1 MKEDKKNRVFLKILK
16 CFVVLLLTV
25 LAFVAVLATCSA
37 KWALKTWNHLT
48 ADELVFHLRAPLD
61 GTNHAMIDEF
71 IKNCAVPAV
80 VIAIVAAVLLV
91 ITGILKKK
99 RLFWS
104 ISGIVLAASTG
115 TTAFSAVN
123 FWNSIDFGSYLDEQG
138 QYSELIDGFYVDPS
152 KVDIKFPDKKRNLV
166 YIYIESM

>member
-48 ADELVFHLRAPLD
+48 ADELVFHLRAPLE
-61 GTNHAMIDEF
+61 GTNQAMIDEF

-104 ISGIVLAASTG
+104 ISGIVLAASTVVSRMII
-115 TTAFSAVN
+115 F
-123 FWNSIDFGSYLDEQG
+123 
-138 QYSELIDGFYVDPS
+138 
-152 KVDIKFPDKKRNLV
+152 RNLLHLHRKMKIFQALTKNSTAAMSFREPV
-166 YIYIESM
+166 LPWVPFLDRAAEFR